1 MNDWCI
7 KLHENDI
14 ILLKREKKLALKR
27 VMQIEKEI
35 LILSKYNREI
45 LGRDND
51 EQAQNR

>member
-1 MNDWCI
+1 MNDKCI

-14 ILLKREKKLALKR
+14 ILLQKEKKLILKR

-45 LGRDND
+45 LRRGN
-51 EQAQNR
+51 NG

>member
-1 MNDWCI
+1 MNDESI

-14 ILLKREKKLALKR
+14 ELLQKEKKLILKR

-45 LGRDND
+45 LRGDN
-51 EQAQNR
+51 NG